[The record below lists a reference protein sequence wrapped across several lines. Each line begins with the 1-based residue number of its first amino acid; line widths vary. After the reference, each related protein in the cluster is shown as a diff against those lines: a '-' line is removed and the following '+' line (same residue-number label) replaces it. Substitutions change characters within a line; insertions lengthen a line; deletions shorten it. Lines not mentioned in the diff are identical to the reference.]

1 MGNYGDYPFIP
12 ISPYQYPLILYY
24 TMSSLD
30 YARDDIEASVLIF
43 DFRGAGLF
51 YRNKKYSGIVHEVQ
65 PTIFCLGWDKDA
77 L

>member
-1 MGNYGDYPFIP
+1 MAYRKRIDQGIVQEVQPWVI
-12 ISPYQYPLILYY
+12 
-24 TMSSLD
+24 
-30 YARDDIEASVLIF
+30 VLLGCAADCGLSQEIIIF

-51 YRNKKYSGIVHEVQ
+51 YRNKKYRGTVHEVQ